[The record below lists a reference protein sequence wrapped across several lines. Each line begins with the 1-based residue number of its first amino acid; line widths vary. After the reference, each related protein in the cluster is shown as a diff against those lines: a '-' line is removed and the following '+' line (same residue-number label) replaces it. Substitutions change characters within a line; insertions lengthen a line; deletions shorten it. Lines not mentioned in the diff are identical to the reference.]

1 VKASFTAAIMVRSLL
16 AALGEVWLVGVLVG
30 WVVVRLVVCWPGS
43 WEVVVVAVDM
53 KWFLFF
59 VCEGGWERD

>member
-1 VKASFTAAIMVRSLL
+1 
-16 AALGEVWLVGVLVG
+16 LVVG
-30 WVVVRLVVCWPGS
+30 WVVVRLVVVWPVS
-43 WEVVVVAVDM
+43 WDVVVAVDM